1 MKTDI
6 TKSAAYVAE
15 ADVFLGE
22 NWFDPLEAG
31 VRTRIRGFIEGLLEA
46 ERDVALGRER
56 YERGRL
62 AETGVGGRPVMWAGH
77 RHGHRDRRLMGTFGP
92 VTVRVPRARL
102 ETSDNKTVEWKNA
115 TIPAYQ
121 RRTKRADALI
131 AGAYLA
137 GTNTRRVRRALAA
150 LLGGAVA
157 KDTVSRVWRKVKGGA
172 SQRFRRA

>member
-46 ERDVALGRER
+46 ELDAALARKR
-56 YERGRL
+56 YERPLR
-62 AETGVGGRPVMWAGH
+62 AETEAAVKAPEAAGH
-77 RHGHRDRRLMGTFGP
+77 RHGHRDRRLTGTLGP

-121 RRTKRADALI
+121 RGGPNRP
-131 AGAYLA
+131 
-137 GTNTRRVRRALAA
+137 TR
-150 LLGGAVA
+150 
-157 KDTVSRVWRKVKGGA
+157 
-172 SQRFRRA
+172 